1 MRASRLGDCAA
12 QNTAR
17 FPVAA
22 TSPGPQRDF
31 FDSKKKGSETRWHSI
46 PSHAHG
52 KSDGFLLTSPC
63 GHVAAAIARLKSCLA
78 APWLVPEPAHSLQLN
93 LDV

>member
-1 MRASRLGDCAA
+1 M
-12 QNTAR
+12 AR
-17 FPVAA
+17 FPVAGS
-22 TSPGPQRDF
+22 SPGQQTKK

-63 GHVAAAIARLKSCLA
+63 GQVAERVGKACSQ
-78 APWLVPEPAHSLQLN
+78 VGDGGGSLSLN
-93 LDV
+93 DTP